1 MHVPPALM
9 VVASLVGAAV
19 VLVWRHRE
27 SQRAVTLRSIV
38 MPPLGMSTGF
48 AMFVVPQT
56 RVPLVAGVGAF
67 LLGALVFSW
76 PLVRTSSLH
85 REGDAV
91 MMKRSRAFLVILL
104 GLVAVRFALRA
115 YVETLATPLQT
126 GALFY
131 LLAFGMIVVWRGT
144 MLVRYRALLRPTPN
158 EAS

>member
-9 VVASLVGAAV
+9 VVASLLGAAV

-38 MPPLGMSTGF
+38 VPPLGMSTGF

-56 RVPLVAGVGAF
+56 RVPLVAGLGAF

-85 REGDAV
+85 REGDVV

-131 LLAFGMIVVWRGT
+131 LLAFGMIVVWRGI
-144 MLVRYRALLRPTPN
+144 MLVRYRALLAT
-158 EAS
+158 ASAGT